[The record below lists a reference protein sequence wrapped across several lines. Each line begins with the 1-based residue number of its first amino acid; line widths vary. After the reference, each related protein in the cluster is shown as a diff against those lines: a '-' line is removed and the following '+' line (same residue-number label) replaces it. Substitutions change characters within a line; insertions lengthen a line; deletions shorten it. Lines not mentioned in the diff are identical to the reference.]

1 MAAAVELHQLLE
13 MVGDLL
19 ALTRVMQTKVVVQV
33 ALLALLVH
41 QAVAVVVVP
50 LHSSQIHLEQD

>member
-41 QAVAVVVVP
+41 QVVAAVVVP